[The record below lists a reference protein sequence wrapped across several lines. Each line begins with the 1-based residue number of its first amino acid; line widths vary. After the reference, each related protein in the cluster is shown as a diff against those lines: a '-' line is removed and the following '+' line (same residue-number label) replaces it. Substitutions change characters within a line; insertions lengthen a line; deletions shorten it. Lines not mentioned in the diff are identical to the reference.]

1 MLSVPWPFS
10 LSLIHTHTHARAHK
24 HTPTFSLCF
33 LFHVCCVLMG
43 GLNSSRCFLL
53 TANRICPR
61 GQTATWS
68 EVEGGFQIILQY
80 KPSRLAT
87 CMFFD
92 SLVVFKL
99 EQNYSVDFLS
109 HNTLLSHIDKCTEHK
124 VISVCRVPQHLGLVS
139 LRQTDCALHLSSQID
154 VLRKKNIL
162 SIFFYL
168 F

>member
-68 EVEGGFQIILQY
+68 EVEGGFRINLQY

-124 VISVCRVPQHLGLVS
+124 VISVYRVPQHLGLVS
-139 LRQTDCALHLSSQID
+139 LRQTDCALHPSSQID